1 MYKIKIKKLRCG
13 YETYGS
19 ILSLW
24 DCFFLGIYC
33 DITVMKLKNFSDI
46 A

>member
-1 MYKIKIKKLRCG
+1 MRCG
-13 YETYGS
+13 HKTYGS
-19 ILSLW
+19 ILSLRGR
-24 DCFFLGIYC
+24 FFFGVWY